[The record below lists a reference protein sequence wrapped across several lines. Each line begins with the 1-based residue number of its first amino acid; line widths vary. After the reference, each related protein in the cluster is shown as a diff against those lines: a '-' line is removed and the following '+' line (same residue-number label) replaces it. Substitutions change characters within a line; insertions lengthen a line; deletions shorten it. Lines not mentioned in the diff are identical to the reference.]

1 MAIKTNLKITDIPED
16 WKESTNMLK
25 VTVKD
30 SKPIE
35 EAWDDVEKVGK
46 AIQNSRP
53 VRNLKSSLERWG
65 GSDEVKTVAETE
77 KAFMK
82 TKQGKKMV
90 QEWEDVF
97 KTLDETV
104 YHNKKG
110 LYIDND
116 HVDDLSD
123 ELDDVEDEYKKL
135 AKSPWGSKLKKVYTD
150 AFTNKEWKS
159 VGRRGEAFEKSK
171 EGQALKVE
179 LDDFGKALKE
189 NVKVTDVPE
198 EWKKDMFLF

>member
-1 MAIKTNLKITDIPED
+1 
-16 WKESTNMLK
+16 MLK

-30 SKPIE
+30 TKPIE

-65 GSDEVKTVAETE
+65 ASDEVETVAKTE

-82 TKQGKKMV
+82 TKQGQRMV

-97 KTLDETV
+97 KTLDETI
-104 YHNKKG
+104 YHNDKG

-116 HVDDLSD
+116 HIDDLSD
-123 ELDDVEDEYKKL
+123 ELDDVEHQYKKL
-135 AKSPWGSKLKKVYTD
+135 AKSPWGKKFEEVYTD
-150 AFTNKEWKS
+150 AFTNKEFKS
-159 VGRRGEAFEKSK
+159 VDRRAK
-171 EGQALKVE
+171 A
-179 LDDFGKALKE
+179 FGKS
-189 NVKVTDVPE
+189 PE
-198 EWKKDMFLF
+198 G